1 MTYKQHFKV
10 CFCFK
15 RMFRLREAEPPE
27 SIKILFEQYSENDIM
42 TVDHLQRFLIEI
54 QGEQNASKDS
64 AQAVFN
70 STHKLLKFLP
80 RKGLTL
86 DIFIRYL
93 LSDDQNGPLLPLGV
107 HHDMS
112 APLAH
117 YFLYTSH
124 NTYLTGN
131 QVSSD
136 SSIYPIIDA
145 LKRGV
150 RVIELDLWPNSKKDD
165 VEVRHGG
172 TLTRPVEL
180 YKCLRAIKEN
190 AFSASDYPVVITFE
204 DHLKQTL
211 QAKVAKMVATIFG
224 ELLYRNDAEN
234 LEVFPSPGSLK
245 RRILISTKPPKEYL
259 DDESSTEREDSQK
272 QGSSDEEQ
280 TENTYKKKLGAT
292 DKVLLDEDED
302 QIFPEYRSLIAI
314 HAGKPKGGINDC
326 LINTNTV
333 RRLSLSEQEL
343 ENAVKTH
350 GAAIIRFTQ
359 RNLLRVYPKGMRLDS
374 SNYDPMLG
382 WSHGA
387 QMVAL
392 NMQGHAK
399 FLWIMKGMF
408 RANGGCGYVKKPD
421 FLLPVGDP
429 NKRVFDPSAPP
440 PVQKF
445 LRVTVYMGEGWHRE
459 FRHTHFDRFSPP
471 DFFVKV
477 AIAGVPADEVRR
489 ETKAIEDEWLPV
501 WDQSFEFALRVPEL
515 AVLRIEALEYDTT
528 GAPDFGGQTCLPISE
543 LRNGIRAVPLND
555 KKGNQ
560 YKYVRL
566 LMRFEM
572 RSAN

>member
-1 MTYKQHFKV
+1 MAYKQHFKF

-27 SIKILFEQYSENDIM
+27 SMKIIFQQYSENDVM
-42 TVDHLQRFLIEI
+42 TVDHLHRFLIEV
-54 QGEQNASKDS
+54 QEEQNASKDS
-64 AQAVFN
+64 AQAIFN

-93 LSDDQNGPLLPLGV
+93 LTDDQNGPLRPLGV

-124 NTYLTGN
+124 NSYLTGN
-131 QVSSD
+131 QLSSD
-136 SSIYPIIDA
+136 SSTGPIVDA

-150 RVIELDLWPNSKKDD
+150 RVIELDLWPNSKKND

-172 TLTRPVEL
+172 TLTRPVDL
-180 YKCLRAIKEN
+180 IKCLHAIKEN
-190 AFSASDYPVVITFE
+190 AFSASEYPVVITFE

-211 QAKVAKMVATIFG
+211 QAKVAKMVTKTFG
-224 ELLYRNDAEN
+224 EMLYRNDAEN

-245 RRILISTKPPKEYL
+245 RKILISTKPPKEYL
-259 DDESSTEREDSQK
+259 DEESSMEIEDSQK

-280 TENTYKKKLGAT
+280 TQNTYKKKLGAT

-314 HAGKPKGGINDC
+314 HAGKPKGGIDDC
-326 LINTNTV
+326 LIDTNTV

-382 WSHGA
+382 WTHGA

-392 NMQGHAK
+392 NMQ
-399 FLWIMKGMF
+399 
-408 RANGGCGYVKKPD
+408 
-421 FLLPVGDP
+421 
-429 NKRVFDPSAPP
+429 
-440 PVQKF
+440 
-445 LRVTVYMGEGWHRE
+445 
-459 FRHTHFDRFSPP
+459 
-471 DFFVKV
+471 V
-477 AIAGVPADEVRR
+477 AIAGVPADEDRKQTR
-489 ETKAIEDEWLPV
+489 AIEDEWLPV
-501 WDQSFEFALRVPEL
+501 WDQSFEFSLRVPEL

-528 GAPDFGGQTCLPISE
+528 GVPDFGGQTCLPISE
-543 LRNGIRAVPLND
+543 LRNGIRVVPLND

-560 YKYVRL
+560 YKHVRL

-572 RSAN
+572 RSA

>member
-1 MTYKQHFKV
+1 MAYKERFKV
-10 CFCFK
+10 CFCFN
-15 RMFRLREAEPPE
+15 RFYRFRETEPPE
-27 SIKILFEQYSENDIM
+27 SIRILFQQYSENDIM
-42 TVDHLQRFLIEI
+42 TIDHLHRFLIEV

-64 AQAVFN
+64 AQAIFN
-70 STHKLLKFLP
+70 SSHKHLKFLP
-80 RKGLTL
+80 RKGFNL

-93 LSDDQNGPLLPLGV
+93 LSDDQNGPLRPLGV

-131 QVSSD
+131 QISSN
-136 SSIYPIIDA
+136 SSIAPIIDA

-150 RVIELDLWPNSKKDD
+150 KVIELDLWPNSKKDD

-180 YKCLRAIKEN
+180 IKCLRAIKDN
-190 AFSASDYPVVITFE
+190 AFSANEYPVVITFE
-204 DHLKQTL
+204 DHLNQTL
-211 QAKVAKMVATIFG
+211 QAKVAKMVTIMFG
-224 ELLYRNDAEN
+224 ELLYRNDAKK
-234 LEVFPSPGSLK
+234 LEVFPSPESLK
-245 RRILISTKPPKEYL
+245 RKILISTKPPKEYL
-259 DDESSTEREDSQK
+259 DEESSMEREDSQR

-280 TENTYKKKLGAT
+280 TQNTYKKKLGAT
-292 DKVLLDEDED
+292 NKVLLDEDEDED
-302 QIFPEYRSLIAI
+302 QIFPEYKSLISI
-314 HAGKPKGGINDC
+314 HAGKPKGGIDDC
-326 LINTNTV
+326 LIDTNTV

-350 GAAIIRFTQ
+350 GATIIRFTQ

-382 WSHGA
+382 WTHGA

-392 NMQGHAK
+392 NMQ
-399 FLWIMKGMF
+399 
-408 RANGGCGYVKKPD
+408 
-421 FLLPVGDP
+421 
-429 NKRVFDPSAPP
+429 
-440 PVQKF
+440 
-445 LRVTVYMGEGWHRE
+445 VTVYMGEGWARD

-477 AIAGVPADEVRR
+477 AIAGVPADEARKQ
-489 ETKAIEDEWLPV
+489 TKAIEDDWLPV
-501 WDQSFEFALRVPEL
+501 WDESFEFSLRVPEL
-515 AVLRIEALEYDTT
+515 AVLRLEALEYDTT
-528 GAPDFGGQTCLPISE
+528 GVPDFGGQTCLPISE

-566 LMRFEM
+566 LVRFEM
-572 RSAN
+572 RSA

>member
-1 MTYKQHFKV
+1 MAYKQHFKF

-27 SIKILFEQYSENDIM
+27 SMKILFQQYSENDIM
-42 TVDHLQRFLIEI
+42 TVDLLHRFLIEV
-54 QGEQNASKDS
+54 QGEQNVSKDS
-64 AQAVFN
+64 AQAIFN
-70 STHKLLKFLP
+70 STHKILKFLP

-86 DIFIRYL
+86 DIFIRHL
-93 LSDDQNGPLLPLGV
+93 LSDDQNGPLRPLGV

-131 QVSSD
+131 QLNSD
-136 SSIYPIIDA
+136 SSTDPIIDA

-180 YKCLRAIKEN
+180 IKCLRAIKEN
-190 AFSASDYPVVITFE
+190 AFWATEYPVVITFE
-204 DHLKQTL
+204 DHLNQTL
-211 QAKVAKMVATIFG
+211 RAKVAKFVTRTFG
-224 ELLYRNDAEN
+224 DLLYRNDAEN
-234 LEVFPSPGSLK
+234 LEVFPSPESLK

-259 DDESSTEREDSQK
+259 DDDSSMEREDSQR

-280 TENTYKKKLGAT
+280 TKNTYNKKLGAT

-314 HAGKPKGGINDC
+314 HAGKPKGGIADSF
-326 LINTNTV
+326 IDINTV

-343 ENAVKTH
+343 ENAVKTY

-382 WSHGA
+382 WTHGA

-421 FLLPVGDP
+421 FLLRGGGP
-429 NKRVFDPSAPP
+429 NNRVFDPSARP
-440 PVQKF
+440 PVQKI
-445 LRVTVYMGEGWHRE
+445 LRVTVYMGEGWVRE

-477 AIAGVPADEVRR
+477 AIAGVPADVDRKQ
-489 ETKAIEDEWLPV
+489 TKAIEDEWVPV
-501 WDQSFEFALRVPEL
+501 WDESFDFSLRVPEL

-528 GAPDFGGQTCLPISE
+528 GVPDFGGQTCLPISE
-543 LRNGIRAVPLND
+543 LRNGIRVVPLND

-560 YKYVRL
+560 YKHVRL

-572 RSAN
+572 RSA

>member
-1 MTYKQHFKV
+1 MAYKERFKV
-10 CFCFK
+10 CFCFN
-15 RMFRLREAEPPE
+15 RFYRFRETEPPE
-27 SIKILFEQYSENDIM
+27 SIRILFQQYSENDIM
-42 TVDHLQRFLIEI
+42 TIDHLHRFLIEV

-64 AQAVFN
+64 AQAIFN
-70 STHKLLKFLP
+70 SSHKHLKFLP
-80 RKGLTL
+80 RKGFNL

-93 LSDDQNGPLLPLGV
+93 LSDDQNGPLRPLGV

-131 QVSSD
+131 QISSN
-136 SSIYPIIDA
+136 SSIAPIIDA

-150 RVIELDLWPNSKKDD
+150 KVIELDLWPNSKKDD

-180 YKCLRAIKEN
+180 IKCLRAIKDN
-190 AFSASDYPVVITFE
+190 AFSANEYPVVITFE
-204 DHLKQTL
+204 DHLNQTL
-211 QAKVAKMVATIFG
+211 QAKVAKMVTIMFG
-224 ELLYRNDAEN
+224 ELLYRNDAKK
-234 LEVFPSPGSLK
+234 LEVFPSPESLK
-245 RRILISTKPPKEYL
+245 RKILISTKPPKEYL
-259 DDESSTEREDSQK
+259 DEESSMEREDSQR

-280 TENTYKKKLGAT
+280 TQNTYKKKLGAT
-292 DKVLLDEDED
+292 NKVLLDEDEDED
-302 QIFPEYRSLIAI
+302 QIFPEYKSLISI
-314 HAGKPKGGINDC
+314 HAGKPKGGIDDC
-326 LINTNTV
+326 LIDTNTV

-350 GAAIIRFTQ
+350 GATIIRFTQ

-382 WSHGA
+382 WTHGA

-399 FLWIMKGMF
+399 FLWIMQGMF

-421 FLLPVGDP
+421 FLLPAG
-429 NKRVFDPSAPP
+429 NHMVFNPSAPP
-440 PVQKF
+440 PVKKF
-445 LRVTVYMGEGWHRE
+445 LRVTVYMGEGWARD

-477 AIAGVPADEVRR
+477 AIAGVPADEARKQ
-489 ETKAIEDEWLPV
+489 TKAIEDDWLPV
-501 WDQSFEFALRVPEL
+501 WDESFEFSLRVPEL
-515 AVLRIEALEYDTT
+515 AVLRLEALEYDTT
-528 GAPDFGGQTCLPISE
+528 GVPDFGGQTCLPISE

-566 LMRFEM
+566 LVRFEM
-572 RSAN
+572 RSA